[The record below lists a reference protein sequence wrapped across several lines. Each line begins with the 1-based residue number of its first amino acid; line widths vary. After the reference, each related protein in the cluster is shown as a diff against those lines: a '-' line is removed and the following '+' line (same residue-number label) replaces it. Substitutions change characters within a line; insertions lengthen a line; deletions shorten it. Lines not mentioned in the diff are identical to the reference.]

1 MGYIQTDSEID
12 FMYEQESENMWERMQ
27 PPPMEEK
34 DYYKRFSFE
43 TLNEAWAHA
52 ETIIR
57 DFDAIEE
64 YLGKTFDLITGT
76 PEYDKLAS
84 IIDEVSDLK
93 YEVKQIVKKLH
104 AESHRAFDREWD

>member
-1 MGYIQTDSEID
+1 MDDATLDRLI
-12 FMYEQESENMWERMQ
+12 EQEAADMWERMQ

-34 DYYKRFSFE
+34 DYYKRFSFS
-43 TLNEAWAHA
+43 TLNEAWAH
-52 ETIIR
+52 TKTTIR
-57 DFDAIEE
+57 DFEMIEE

-76 PEYDKLAS
+76 PEHDKLAS

-93 YEVKQIVKKLH
+93 YEVKQIVKKLY